1 MCIRD
6 RYYTATVNSD
16 ASVTLGDSGNA
27 NDISL
32 VWSRTNNKY
41 SNSLQ
46 DRNYVYS
53 YGIDLTKTFSD
64 NKGDATKVQFKLYN
78 STDAYYVIAKKAED
92 GLYYVTGKTMDK
104 AQATTFTPAASGKL
118 YIKGLEGDKYQLTE
132 VATADGYTLLKDQMV
147 IDIEETK
154 RDIKASVAGTTGLDC
169 LLDTSYYL

>member
-1 MCIRD
+1 MVL
-6 RYYTATVNSD
+6 YYTATVNSD

-78 STDAYYVIAKKAED
+78 STDAYYVIAKKQKM
-92 GLYYVTGKTMDK
+92 GFTM
-104 AQATTFTPAASGKL
+104 
-118 YIKGLEGDKYQLTE
+118 
-132 VATADGYTLLKDQMV
+132 
-147 IDIEETK
+147 
-154 RDIKASVAGTTGLDC
+154 
-169 LLDTSYYL
+169 